1 MKVNVRE
8 RGARESRREGEQG
21 RIKTGAGEKRV
32 RKRGRKEREAGKKG
46 QGPEEKLV
54 VKQR

>member
-1 MKVNVRE
+1 MNVRE

-21 RIKTGAGEKRV
+21 RIKTGAGKKRV
-32 RKRGRKEREAGKKG
+32 RKQGRKEREAGKKG
-46 QGPEEKLV
+46 QRPEEKVV